1 MKFQY
6 VISLFLILC
15 LTRLPYA
22 QAFVLNNVGPSS
34 AERGSTLL
42 VTLGGE
48 GLDTVTDIDFGPDIT
63 MNGIE
68 YVEPTIMDV
77 NITIGDNA
85 ELGLRDVTVTGSL
98 GSSTLSPGFEV
109 LYGTLNI
116 FSVDPN
122 SGYRGET
129 MTVTITGQ
137 NFDELLEDNLS
148 FGEGIVVSNMISVS
162 PTTMVVEIIIS
173 ENATL
178 GYRDFSIT
186 RNPSN
191 SPVVLEN
198 AFLVEIAIPNII
210 GIMPNAA
217 TRGSTLVVHVSGEK
231 MDDVIDIDFGTDI
244 TVNSMEILDFYGI
257 DVNITIGDNAQLGF
271 RDVIVT
277 GTLGSSTLSPGFEV
291 LYGTLN
297 IFSVDPN
304 SGYRGETM
312 TVTITGQNFD
322 ELLEDNL
329 SFGEGIVVSN
339 MISVSPT
346 TMVVEIIISENATLG
361 YHDFSITRNL
371 SNPPVVL
378 ENAFLVELGP
388 PTLTS
393 IDPTSGSRGETIEV
407 TIYGLNLSNIT
418 TVLQVSFGLGITVNN
433 ILSTSDEQ
441 VVVNISINEST
452 ALGDRD
458 VVVAPSNGVAR
469 LEDAFSVKVGFA
481 QVNSVSPAS
490 AARGSTLDI
499 TLFGQNLDDA
509 TLNVSFGSD
518 IIVNNIVA
526 ASYDQA
532 IINISVE
539 DDATLGIRS
548 IAVSGIYGTY
558 TSSPIFT
565 VGVGLTTLT
574 SIDPTSGSRGETI
587 EVTIY
592 GLNLSN
598 ITTVLQVSFGLG
610 ITVNNILSTSDEQ
623 VVVNISINES
633 TALGDRD
640 VVVAP
645 SNGVARLE
653 DAFSVKVGFAQVNS
667 VSPASAARGST
678 LDITLFGQNLDDATL
693 NVSFGSDIIVNN
705 IVAASYDQAI
715 INISVEDDATLGIRS
730 IAVSGIYGT
739 YTTPPLFTV
748 ELGPLTLTAISPSSG
763 ILGDTLDVL
772 VEGLNLDYV
781 TDVNQISFGPDIYI
795 YNVLQISTSQ
805 ISFTIYIYHNTPIGF
820 RNVEITASNGTA
832 ILPDAF
838 LVEAIPNNPP
848 QVTIEENFYVDEGST
863 IEITATGSDPD
874 NDPLDY
880 NWDLDNDGIFETPGQ
895 TVNFSAENIDGPA
908 NAIVSVRASDPCG
921 ASATAS
927 ATVEVLNVP
936 PVVGEIF
943 APIDPV
949 ESNTE
954 ITATSSFTDEGIFDT
969 HTAEWDW
976 GDGNTSTGVIDE
988 SDGSGTVTGNHIYV
1002 IPGVYIVTLTVTDD
1016 DGGIG
1021 QSVYQYIVIFDPT
1034 AGFVTGG
1041 GWINSPEGAY
1051 TLNPTLTG
1059 KANFGFVSKYKK
1071 GQTIPSGNTQFNFNT
1086 ANFIFSSTSYQW
1098 LVIAGPHAKFKGVGT
1113 INGTGDYMFMVTATD
1128 GDLINSEDKFRIKI
1142 TDLNDQVVYDNQL
1155 GDDDDAQAT
1164 QILGGGNISV
1174 HSTAASPDLGQ
1185 GNNEVKLELVPTS
1198 FSLKPNYPNPFN
1210 PSTII
1215 SFDLPE
1221 ECEVVVRIFNILGE
1235 QVGVLVQGR
1244 LPAGSYNYTWNSG
1257 SLASGLYFYTL
1268 DAGNYV
1274 EIRKMTLM
1282 R

>member
-98 GSSTLSPGFEV
+98 GSSTLTDGFEV

-388 PTLTS
+388 P
-393 IDPTSGSRGETIEV
+393 
-407 TIYGLNLSNIT
+407 
-418 TVLQVSFGLGITVNN
+418 
-433 ILSTSDEQ
+433 
-441 VVVNISINEST
+441 
-452 ALGDRD
+452 
-458 VVVAPSNGVAR
+458 
-469 LEDAFSVKVGFA
+469 
-481 QVNSVSPAS
+481 
-490 AARGSTLDI
+490 
-499 TLFGQNLDDA
+499 
-509 TLNVSFGSD
+509 
-518 IIVNNIVA
+518 
-526 ASYDQA
+526 
-532 IINISVE
+532 
-539 DDATLGIRS
+539 
-548 IAVSGIYGTY
+548 
-558 TSSPIFT
+558 
-565 VGVGLTTLT
+565 TLT